1 MHMNKRNI
9 WIALSLGALAI
20 ALAALPGHSAKLQS
34 ADQCAKQIVQAKVRV
49 IEDIAQQASQRVA
62 NAEEAWANV
71 QEIEKIE
78 GPGDE
83 NVEVYIGGGS
93 WLGVETNEVTA
104 EKVKQLK
111 LPAERGVL
119 VGKIVP
125 ESPAAKAGLKENDVI
140 TELNGQ
146 RIEGIA
152 QFRRMIREIPIGRT
166 AQLTIVRDGRG
177 QSVSVTLGSQ
187 ESPHMGGM
195 MRSPTPGTFAFRVPE
210 TPELPEIAEL
220 GELNALGVASLGQPR
235 LGIDAEDLQGD
246 LGNYFGAPDGEGVLV
261 RSVFSD
267 SPAGKAGIKAG
278 DVITSV
284 NGKRIRRVR
293 ELREEMKAAGDEKP
307 LKVGLLRNKGEL
319 SMDVQ
324 LPARVKKEIHMRS
337 ERTNL

>member
-1 MHMNKRNI
+1 MNKRNI

-166 AQLTIVRDGRG
+166 AQLTIVRDGRA
-177 QSVSVTLGSQ
+177 QSVSVTLGS
-187 ESPHMGGM
+187 SGIAPYG
-195 MRSPTPGTFAFRVPE
+195 RNDAVANPGYIRVPCSGNSRVARNRR
-210 TPELPEIAEL
+210 IRGAECIW
-220 GELNALGVASLGQPR
+220 GRQPR
-235 LGIDAEDLQGD
+235 ATTAWYRCG
-246 LGNYFGAPDGEGVLV
+246 
-261 RSVFSD
+261 R
-267 SPAGKAGIKAG
+267 PAGR
-278 DVITSV
+278 S
-284 NGKRIRRVR
+284 RQ
-293 ELREEMKAAGDEKP
+293 
-307 LKVGLLRNKGEL
+307 LLWCTRW
-319 SMDVQ
+319 
-324 LPARVKKEIHMRS
+324 
-337 ERTNL
+337 